1 MRRINFQSELRS
13 VFKEIGQIAKE
24 LGFSVYLV
32 GGPVRDILLGRSFQD
47 VDVVCVGNAVKLA
60 KVFSKKVKG
69 EFIYRRRFPNATVK
83 WNGSAK
89 VDFVSARSEI
99 YPRNRVGLPRV
110 RRTKDLLVDLK
121 RRDFTVNA
129 IAVDLNPKDFGNLY
143 DPFDGLLDC
152 QKKVL
157 RILHPNS
164 FKEDPTRIFRA
175 IRFSM
180 ELSFQLEES
189 TKKLLY
195 RDLKFLKELS
205 QQRLWKEIKVC
216 LNDGSDILNYLK
228 KYGALKV
235 LGFSYPGQGFLE
247 RVDVG
252 SLQFEVSP
260 VNTLTMALL
269 ERKPVRGYT
278 FEKNFIQ
285 QIKYI
290 REINNKTLRNIEVV
304 HKLFK
309 LEDYS
314 LLYLFAKYPK
324 NSIIIENFFD
334 NREKLK
340 PELNGEEIKRLG
352 VNESPEIGHLMK
364 RITEGRWIG
373 KIADRNEEVELVER
387 YLGGKDVSW

>member
-13 VFKEIGQIAKE
+13 VFKEIGQIAKG
-24 LGFSVYLV
+24 LGFSVYIV

-60 KVFSKKVKG
+60 KVFSKRVKG

-83 WNGSAK
+83 WDNFAK
-89 VDFVSARSEI
+89 VDFVSARSEV
-99 YPRNRVGLPRV
+99 YPRNKVGLPRV

-129 IAVDLNPKDFGNLY
+129 IAVDLNPGTFGNLN

-152 QKKVL
+152 QKKIL
-157 RILHPNS
+157 RVLHPQS
-164 FKEDPTRIFRA
+164 FREDPTRIFRA

-180 ELSFQLEES
+180 ELSFQIEEG

-205 QQRLWKEIKVC
+205 QGRLWKEVKLC
-216 LNDGSDILNYLK
+216 LKDGSDILNYLK
-228 KYGALKV
+228 KDGVLKV

-252 SLQFEVSP
+252 SIQFGVSP
-260 VNTLTMALL
+260 VNTLIMALI
-269 ERKPVRGYT
+269 EKKPVRGYS
-278 FEKNFIQ
+278 FEKSFVQ
-285 QIKYI
+285 QIKYV
-290 REINNKTLRNIEVV
+290 REINNKALRNIGVV
-304 HKLFK
+304 HQLFK

-314 LLYLFAKYPK
+314 LLYLFARYPK

-340 PELNGEEIKRLG
+340 PELDGEDIKKLG
-352 VNESPEIGHLMK
+352 VKESPDIGWLMK
-364 RITEGRWIG
+364 RIIEGRWIG
-373 KIADRNEEVELVER
+373 KISDRNEEVDLVDR

>member
-13 VFKEIGQIAKE
+13 VFKEIGRIAKK
-24 LGFSVYLV
+24 LGYSVYLV

-60 KVFSKKVKG
+60 KVFSKRVKG

-83 WNGSAK
+83 WNNSAK
-89 VDFVSARSEI
+89 VDFVSARSEV
-99 YPRNRVGLPRV
+99 YPRNKVGLPRV

-129 IAVDLNPKDFGNLY
+129 IAVDLNPGTFGNLY
-143 DPFDGLLDC
+143 DPFNGLEDC
-152 QKKVL
+152 QKRVL
-157 RILHPNS
+157 RVLHPQS

-180 ELSFQLEES
+180 ELSFQIEEN
-189 TKKLLY
+189 TKKSLY

-205 QQRLWKEIKVC
+205 QQRLWKEIRVC
-216 LNDGSDILNYLK
+216 LKDGSDILNYLK
-228 KYGALKV
+228 KYGV
-235 LGFSYPGQGFLE
+235 LRVLAFSYPGQGFLE

-252 SLQFEVSP
+252 SLQFDVSP
-260 VNTLTMALL
+260 VNTLIIALI
-269 ERKPVRGYT
+269 EKKPIRGFT

-285 QIKYI
+285 QIKYVKK
-290 REINNKTLRNIEVV
+290 INNKTLRNIEVV
-304 HKLFK
+304 HQLFK

-334 NREKLK
+334 NRKKLK
-340 PELNGEEIKRLG
+340 PELSGEDIKKLG
-352 VNESPEIGHLMK
+352 VKESPEIGRIMK
-364 RITEGRWIG
+364 RIVEGRWIG
-373 KIADRNEEVELVER
+373 KIADRDEEVDLVER

>member
-1 MRRINFQSELRS
+1 MRRINFQSELRN

-32 GGPVRDILLGRSFQD
+32 GGPVRDVLLGRSFQD

-60 KVFSKKVKG
+60 KVFSKRVHG
-69 EFIYRRRFPNATVK
+69 EFFYRRRFPNATVK
-83 WNGSAK
+83 WNNSAK
-89 VDFVSARSEI
+89 VDFVSARSEV
-99 YPRNRVGLPRV
+99 YSRNKVGLPRI

-129 IAVDLNPKDFGNLY
+129 IAVDLGPENFGNLY
-143 DPFDGLLDC
+143 DPFNGLEDC

-180 ELSFQLEES
+180 ELSFQIEEN
-189 TKKLLY
+189 TKKSLNKN
-195 RDLKFLKELS
+195 LKFLKGLS

-216 LNDGSDILNYLK
+216 LKDGSDVLNYLK
-228 KYGALKV
+228 KYGVLKV

-252 SLQFEVSP
+252 SIQFDVSP
-260 VNTLTMALL
+260 VNTLIIALI
-269 ERKPVRGYT
+269 ERGPIRGYT
-278 FEKNFIQ
+278 FERNLIQ
-285 QIKYI
+285 QIKYV
-290 REINNKTLRNIEVV
+290 REINNRTLRNIEVV
-304 HKLFK
+304 HQLFK
-309 LEDYS
+309 LEDYA

-340 PELNGEEIKRLG
+340 PELNGEDIKKLG
-352 VNESPEIGHLMK
+352 VKESPEIG
-364 RITEGRWIG
+364 RIMNRIIEGRWIG
-373 KIADRNEEVELVER
+373 KIAERNEEVDLVER

>member
-13 VFKEIGQIAKE
+13 VFKEIGQIAKK

-83 WNGSAK
+83 WSNSAK
-89 VDFVSARSEI
+89 VDFVSARSEV
-99 YPRNRVGLPRV
+99 YPRNKVGLPRI
-110 RRTKDLLVDLK
+110 RRTKDLLIDLK
-121 RRDFTVNA
+121 RRDFSVNA
-129 IAVDLNPKDFGNLY
+129 IAVDLSPENFGNLY
-143 DPFDGLLDC
+143 DPFNGLVDC
-152 QKKVL
+152 QRRVL
-157 RILHPNS
+157 RVLHLDS

-180 ELSFQLEES
+180 ELSFQIEEN
-189 TKKLLY
+189 TKKSLSK
-195 RDLKFLKELS
+195 DLKFLKQLS

-216 LNDGSDILNYLK
+216 LKDGSDVLNYLK
-228 KYGALKV
+228 KYGVLKV

-252 SLQFEVSP
+252 SVQFDVNP
-260 VNTLTMALL
+260 VNTLIIALIEKGPIRSYSF
-269 ERKPVRGYT
+269 ER
-278 FEKNFIQ
+278 NFIQ
-285 QIKYI
+285 QIKYVK
-290 REINNKTLRNIEVV
+290 EINNRALRNIEVV

-340 PELNGEEIKRLG
+340 PELSGEDIKKLG
-352 VNESPEIGHLMK
+352 IKESPEIGRLIN
-364 RITEGRWIG
+364 RIIEGRWIG
-373 KIADRNEEVELVER
+373 KIADRNEEVDLVER

>member
-13 VFKEIGQIAKE
+13 VFKEIGQISKK
-24 LGFSVYLV
+24 LGYSVYIV

-83 WNGSAK
+83 WNNSAK
-89 VDFVSARSEI
+89 VDFVSARSEV
-99 YPRNRVGLPRV
+99 YPRNRVGLPKV

-129 IAVDLNPKDFGNLY
+129 IAVDLNPKNFGNLY

-152 QKKVL
+152 QKKLIRVL
-157 RILHPNS
+157 HTDS

-180 ELSFQLEES
+180 ELSFQIEEN

-195 RDLKFLKELS
+195 RDLKFLKQLS
-205 QQRLWKEIKVC
+205 QARLWKEIKVC
-216 LNDGSDILNYLK
+216 LKDGSDILNYLK
-228 KYGALKV
+228 KYGV
-235 LGFSYPGQGFLE
+235 LRVLNFSYPGQGFLE

-252 SLQFEVSP
+252 SLQFDVNP
-260 VNTLTMALL
+260 VNTLILALIDNKSL
-269 ERKPVRGYT
+269 RGYA
-278 FEKNFIQ
+278 FEKSFIQ
-285 QIKYI
+285 QINYV
-290 REINNKTLRNIEVV
+290 REINNRALRNIEVV

-314 LLYLFAKYPK
+314 LLYLFARYPK

-340 PELNGEEIKRLG
+340 PELNGEDIKKLG
-352 VNESPEIGHLMK
+352 VKESPEIGTLMR
-364 RITEGRWIG
+364 RIIEGRWIG
-373 KIADRNEEVELVER
+373 KISGRNEEVDLVER

>member
-13 VFKEIGQIAKE
+13 VFKEIGQIAEK
-24 LGFSVYLV
+24 LGFSVYIV

-47 VDVVCVGNAVKLA
+47 VDVVCLGNAVKLA

-83 WNGSAK
+83 WDSSAK
-89 VDFVSARSEI
+89 IDFVSARSEV
-99 YPRNRVGLPRV
+99 YPQNRVGLPRV

-121 RRDFTVNA
+121 RRDFSVNA
-129 IAVDLNPKDFGNLY
+129 IAVDLNPGSFGNLN
-143 DPFDGLLDC
+143 DPFNGLLDC
-152 QKKVL
+152 QKRLLRVL
-157 RILHPNS
+157 HSNS

-180 ELSFQLEES
+180 ELSFQIEED

-195 RDLKFLKELS
+195 RDLKFLRELS
-205 QQRLWKEIKVC
+205 QERLWKEIKIC
-216 LNDGSDILNYLK
+216 LKDGSDVLNYLK
-228 KYGALKV
+228 KYGV
-235 LGFSYPGQGFLE
+235 LRVLRFSYPGQGFLE

-252 SLQFEVSP
+252 SIQFGVSP
-260 VNTLTMALL
+260 VNTLIMALI
-269 ERKPVRGYT
+269 EKKPVRGYP
-278 FEKNFIQ
+278 FQKSFIQ
-285 QIKYI
+285 QIKYV
-290 REINNKTLRNIEVV
+290 REINNKALRHIEVV

-314 LLYLFAKYPK
+314 LLYLFARYPK

-340 PELNGEEIKRLG
+340 PELSGEEIKKLG
-352 VNESPEIGHLMK
+352 VKESPEIGRLMR
-364 RITEGRWIG
+364 RIIEGRWIG
-373 KIADRNEEVELVER
+373 KISDRNEEVDLVER

>member
-13 VFKEIGQIAKE
+13 VFKEIGQIAKKM
-24 LGFSVYLV
+24 GFSVYLV
-32 GGPVRDILLGRSFQD
+32 GGPVRDILLGRAFQD

-60 KVFSKKVKG
+60 KIFSKKIKG

-83 WNGSAK
+83 LSNSAK
-89 VDFVSARSEI
+89 IDFVSARSEV
-99 YPRNRVGLPRV
+99 YPRNKVGLPRV

-129 IAVDLNPKDFGNLY
+129 IAVDLNPGTFGNLY
-143 DPFDGLLDC
+143 DPFNGLLDC
-152 QKKVL
+152 QKKIL
-157 RILHPNS
+157 RVLHPNS

-180 ELSFQLEES
+180 ELSFQIEED
-189 TKKLLY
+189 TKKLLN
-195 RDLKFLKELS
+195 RDLKFLKALS
-205 QQRLWKEIKVC
+205 QQRLWKEIRIC
-216 LNDGSDILNYLK
+216 LRDGSDVLNYLK
-228 KYGALKV
+228 KYGVLRV

-252 SLQFEVSP
+252 SIQFDVSP
-260 VNTLTMALL
+260 VNTLILALV
-269 ERKPVRGYT
+269 EKKPIRGHT
-278 FEKNFIQ
+278 FEKNFIK
-285 QIKYI
+285 QIKHV

-304 HKLFK
+304 HQLFK

-340 PELNGEEIKRLG
+340 PELNGDDIKKLG
-352 VNESPEIGHLMK
+352 VKESPEIGRLMN
-364 RITEGRWIG
+364 RIIEGRWIG
-373 KIADRNEEVELVER
+373 KIADRNEEVDLIER

>member
-1 MRRINFQSELRS
+1 MRRINFQSDLRS
-13 VFKEIGQIAKE
+13 VFKEIGLITRK

-32 GGPVRDILLGRSFQD
+32 GGPVRDILLGRAFQD

-83 WNGSAK
+83 WNNSAK
-89 VDFVSARSEI
+89 VDFVSARSEV
-99 YPRNRVGLPRV
+99 YPRNKVGLPRV
-110 RRTKDLLVDLK
+110 RRTKDILVDLK

-129 IAVDLNPKDFGNLY
+129 IAVDLNPGTFGNLY
-143 DPFDGLLDC
+143 DPFGGLLDC
-152 QKKVL
+152 QKKIL
-157 RILHPNS
+157 RVLHPNS

-180 ELSFQLEES
+180 ELSFQLEEN

-195 RDLKFLKELS
+195 RDLKFLRQLS

-228 KYGALKV
+228 KYGVLKV
-235 LGFSYPGQGFLE
+235 LSFSYPGQGFLE

-252 SLQFEVSP
+252 SLQFDVSP
-260 VNTLTMALL
+260 VNTLIMALV
-269 ERKPVRGYT
+269 ERKPIRGYT

-290 REINNKTLRNIEVV
+290 REINNKTLRNIEIV

-340 PELNGEEIKRLG
+340 PELNGEEIKKLG
-352 VNESPEIGHLMK
+352 INESPEIGRLMK

-373 KIADRNEEVELVER
+373 KIADRDEEVELVER

>member
-13 VFKEIGQIAKE
+13 VFKEIGLIAKR
-24 LGFSVYLV
+24 LGFSVYIV

-47 VDVVCVGNAVKLA
+47 VDIVCVGNAVKLA
-60 KVFSKKVKG
+60 KVFSKRVKG

-83 WNGSAK
+83 WNNSAK
-89 VDFVSARSEI
+89 VDFVSARSEV
-99 YPRNRVGLPRV
+99 YPKNKVSLPRV

-129 IAVDLNPKDFGNLY
+129 IAVDLNPGTFGNLY
-143 DPFDGLLDC
+143 DPFNGLLDC
-152 QKKVL
+152 QKRLL
-157 RILHPNS
+157 RVLHPNS

-180 ELSFQLEES
+180 ELSFQLEEN

-195 RDLKFLKELS
+195 KDLKFLKQLS
-205 QQRLWKEIKVC
+205 QARLWKEIKVC
-216 LNDGSDILNYLK
+216 LKDGSDVLNYLK
-228 KYGALKV
+228 KYGVLRV

-252 SLQFEVSP
+252 SIQFDVSP
-260 VNTLTMALL
+260 VNTLIIALI
-269 ERKPVRGYT
+269 EKKPVRGYT
-278 FEKNFIQ
+278 FEKSFIQ
-285 QIKYI
+285 QIKYV
-290 REINNKTLRNIEVV
+290 REINNKALRNIEVV

-314 LLYLFAKYPK
+314 LLYLFARYPK

-340 PELNGEEIKRLG
+340 PELNGEDIKKLG
-352 VNESPEIGHLMK
+352 VKESPEIGKLMK
-364 RITEGRWIG
+364 RIIEGRWIG
-373 KIADRNEEVELVER
+373 KISGRDEEVDLVER

>member
-1 MRRINFQSELRS
+1 MRRINFQSDLRS
-13 VFKEIGQIAKE
+13 VFKEIGLITRK

-32 GGPVRDILLGRSFQD
+32 GGPVRDILLGRAFQD

-83 WNGSAK
+83 WNNSAK
-89 VDFVSARSEI
+89 VDFVSARSEV
-99 YPRNRVGLPRV
+99 YPRNKVVLPRV
-110 RRTKDLLVDLK
+110 RRTKDILVDLK

-129 IAVDLNPKDFGNLY
+129 IAVDLNPGTFGNLY
-143 DPFDGLLDC
+143 DPFGGLLDC
-152 QKKVL
+152 QKKIL
-157 RILHPNS
+157 RVLHPNS

-180 ELSFQLEES
+180 ELSFQLEEN

-195 RDLKFLKELS
+195 RDLKFLRQLS

-228 KYGALKV
+228 KYGVLKV
-235 LGFSYPGQGFLE
+235 LSFSYPGQGFLE

-252 SLQFEVSP
+252 SLQFDVSP
-260 VNTLTMALL
+260 VNTLIMALV
-269 ERKPVRGYT
+269 EKKPIRGYT

-290 REINNKTLRNIEVV
+290 REINNKTLRNIEIV

-340 PELNGEEIKRLG
+340 PELNGEEIKKLG
-352 VNESPEIGHLMK
+352 INESPEIGRLMK

-373 KIADRNEEVELVER
+373 KIADRDEEVELVER

>member
-89 VDFVSARSEI
+89 VDFVSARSEV

-110 RRTKDLLVDLK
+110 RRTKDLQVDLK

-129 IAVDLNPKDFGNLY
+129 IAVDLNPRDFGNLY
-143 DPFDGLLDC
+143 DPFNGLSDC
-152 QKKVL
+152 QKRFL
-157 RILHPNS
+157 RVLHPDS

-180 ELSFQLEES
+180 ELSFQVEEN

-216 LNDGSDILNYLK
+216 LNDGSDVLNYLK
-228 KYGALKV
+228 KYGVLKV
-235 LGFSYPGQGFLE
+235 LNFSYPGQGFLE

-260 VNTLTMALL
+260 VNTLIMALL
-269 ERKPVRGYT
+269 EKKPIRGYT
-278 FEKNFIQ
+278 FEKKFIQ
-285 QIKYI
+285 QINYI

-304 HKLFK
+304 HQLFK

-340 PELNGEEIKRLG
+340 PELDGEEIKQLG
-352 VNESPEIGHLMK
+352 VIESPEIGRLMK

-373 KIADRNEEVELVER
+373 KIADRDEEVELVER